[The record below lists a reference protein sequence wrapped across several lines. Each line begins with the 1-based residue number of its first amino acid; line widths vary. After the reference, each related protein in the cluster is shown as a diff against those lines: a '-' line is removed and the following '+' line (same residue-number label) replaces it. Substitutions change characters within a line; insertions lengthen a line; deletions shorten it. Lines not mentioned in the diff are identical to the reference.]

1 MGTGH
6 PFTTS
11 YYEPTHDTQAGGHS
25 GPDDRSSLRG
35 TDEYPF
41 EHPASVTDAIT
52 RLQRERDLALRRV
65 DELHDYYK
73 EIQKKDD
80 AYRKMTLMGIEHHTN

>member
-1 MGTGH
+1 M
-6 PFTTS
+6 
-11 YYEPTHDTQAGGHS
+11 
-25 GPDDRSSLRG
+25 
-35 TDEYPF
+35 
-41 EHPASVTDAIT
+41 TDAIT